1 MSGARTE
8 ARAEARVYL
17 VDDNDGFRDSTAWL
31 LETAGFEVVAF
42 ASGPEFVEAYGGD
55 RHGAE
60 PECLVSDMRMP
71 QMSGLQLQEELRRRG
86 LVLPLVFVTAHGDVP
101 LALEA
106 MRKGAA
112 NFLEN
117 PFAEDALV
125 DAPRPALATPRHH
138 GPAGSVGRYMA

>member
-1 MSGARTE
+1 MSGVRTG

-60 PECLVSDMRMP
+60 PECLASDMRRP
-71 QMSGLQLQEELRRRG
+71 RSEARR
-86 LVLPLVFVTAHGDVP
+86 
-101 LALEA
+101 
-106 MRKGAA
+106 
-112 NFLEN
+112 
-117 PFAEDALV
+117 
-125 DAPRPALATPRHH
+125 
-138 GPAGSVGRYMA
+138 VGKECVSTFRSRWSAYHDNKKQ